1 MKPLYVKCPHCNEV
15 SELFLG
21 SEAYMIVL
29 NCPSCS
35 SALMYYYGKTFEIDE
50 REIEKIQGN
59 LQMTTVQGILKNI
72 SARENAKAPAALPA
86 KVVEERPL
94 RPTHKAGAPVRPS
107 FIRPDDILNLKID
120 LARAKDVNDFIQD
133 I

>member
-29 NCPSCS
+29 NCPSCN

-50 REIEKIQGN
+50 NEIEKIQGN

-72 SARENAKAPAALPA
+72 NTREQAKSSPPMLMRTAEQRA
-86 KVVEERPL
+86 
-94 RPTHKAGAPVRPS
+94 THKAGAPVRDRP
-107 FIRPDDILNLKID
+107 FISDDIVNLKID
-120 LARAKDVNDFIQD
+120 LAITQDVEDFLKNLG
-133 I
+133 

>member
-1 MKPLYVKCPHCNEV
+1 MKPLYVKCPHCKEV

-29 NCPSCS
+29 NCPSCN

-50 REIEKIQGN
+50 SEIEKIQGN

-72 SARENAKAPAALPA
+72 NAREGSKNQTSLIVKPAEQRA
-86 KVVEERPL
+86 
-94 RPTHKAGAPVRPS
+94 THKAGAPVRD
-107 FIRPDDILNLKID
+107 IHIATDDITNLKID
-120 LARAKDVNDFIQD
+120 LNTSKDVNDFIKG

>member
-1 MKPLYVKCPHCNEV
+1 MKPLYVKCPHCKEV

-29 NCPSCS
+29 NCPSCNA
-35 SALMYYYGKTFEIDE
+35 ALMYYYGKTFEIDE
-50 REIEKIQGN
+50 SEIEKIQGN

-72 SARENAKAPAALPA
+72 SARENTRQQTSGITKSPDA
-86 KVVEERPL
+86 
-94 RPTHKAGAPVRPS
+94 RPTHKAGAP
-107 FIRPDDILNLKID
+107 IREIPLVEDDITNLKIE
-120 LARAKDVNDFIQD
+120 LALNKDVNDFISH

>member
-1 MKPLYVKCPHCNEV
+1 MKPLYVKCPHCKEV

-29 NCPSCS
+29 NCPSCN

-50 REIEKIQGN
+50 SEIEKIQGN

-72 SARENAKAPAALPA
+72 NARENTKSHTSLIVNPR
-86 KVVEERPL
+86 KRG
-94 RPTHKAGAPVRPS
+94 RHTRRGRPS
-107 FIRPDDILNLKID
+107 GIPIS
-120 LARAKDVNDFIQD
+120 
-133 I
+133 

>member
-1 MKPLYVKCPHCNEV
+1 MKPLYVKCPHCKEV

-29 NCPSCS
+29 NCPSCN

-50 REIEKIQGN
+50 SEIEKIQGN

-72 SARENAKAPAALPA
+72 NAREGSKNQTSLIVKPAESRA
-86 KVVEERPL
+86 
-94 RPTHKAGAPVRPS
+94 THKAGQPVRDGN
-107 FIRPDDILNLKID
+107 IATDDITNLKIE
-120 LARAKDVNDFIQD
+120 LNTSKDVNDFIKG

>member
-1 MKPLYVKCPHCNEV
+1 MKPLYVKCPHCKEV

-29 NCPSCS
+29 NCPSCN

-50 REIEKIQGN
+50 SEIEKIQGN

-72 SARENAKAPAALPA
+72 SARETTRQQTATVSKSVEAPA
-86 KVVEERPL
+86 
-94 RPTHKAGAPVRPS
+94 THKAGAPVRDIPL
-107 FIRPDDILNLKID
+107 IDDDITNLKIE
-120 LARAKDVNDFIQD
+120 LALTKDVNDFIGH

>member
-1 MKPLYVKCPHCNEV
+1 MKPLYVKCPHCKEV

-29 NCPSCS
+29 NCPSCN

-50 REIEKIQGN
+50 SEIEKIQGN

-72 SARENAKAPAALPA
+72 SARETTRQAVPVAKATEA
-86 KVVEERPL
+86 
-94 RPTHKAGAPVRPS
+94 RPTHKAGAPVREIPL
-107 FIRPDDILNLKID
+107 IDDDITNLKIE
-120 LARAKDVNDFIQD
+120 LALTKDVNDFIGH

>member
-1 MKPLYVKCPHCNEV
+1 MKPLYVKCPHCKEV

-29 NCPSCS
+29 NCPSCN

-50 REIEKIQGN
+50 SEIEKIQGN

-72 SARENAKAPAALPA
+72 NAREGSKSHASLIVKPADQRA
-86 KVVEERPL
+86 
-94 RPTHKAGAPVRPS
+94 THKAGSPVRDGH
-107 FIRPDDILNLKID
+107 IIVDDITNLKIE
-120 LARAKDVNDFIQD
+120 LALTKDINDFINNM
-133 I
+133 

>member
-1 MKPLYVKCPHCNEV
+1 MKPLYVKCPHCKEV

-29 NCPSCS
+29 NCPSCN

-50 REIEKIQGN
+50 SEIEKIQGN

-72 SARENAKAPAALPA
+72 SARETTRQQTATVSKSPEARA
-86 KVVEERPL
+86 
-94 RPTHKAGAPVRPS
+94 THKAGAPVRDIPL
-107 FIRPDDILNLKID
+107 IDDDITNLKIE
-120 LARAKDVNDFIQD
+120 LALTKDVNDFIGH

>member
-1 MKPLYVKCPHCNEV
+1 MKPLYVKCPHCKEV

-29 NCPSCS
+29 NCPSCN

-50 REIEKIQGN
+50 NEIEKIQGN

-72 SARENAKAPAALPA
+72 NARESSKGQTSMIVKPSDQRAS
-86 KVVEERPL
+86 
-94 RPTHKAGAPVRPS
+94 HKAGTP
-107 FIRPDDILNLKID
+107 IRELHLQGDDITNLKIE
-120 LARAKDVNDFIQD
+120 LAMTKDINDFINNM
-133 I
+133 

>member
-1 MKPLYVKCPHCNEV
+1 MKPLYVKCPQCKEV

-29 NCPSCS
+29 NCPSCNT
-35 SALMYYYGKTFEIDE
+35 ALMYYYGKTFEIDE
-50 REIEKIQGN
+50 SEMEKIQGN

-72 SARENAKAPAALPA
+72 SAREQGKHAAVA
-86 KVVEERPL
+86 ESVETHPS
-94 RPTHKAGAPVRPS
+94 HKAGSPVRE
-107 FIRPDDILNLKID
+107 IQIADDDITNLKIE
-120 LARAKDVNDFIQD
+120 LALSKDINDFINS

>member
-1 MKPLYVKCPHCNEV
+1 MKPLYVKCPHCKEV

-29 NCPSCS
+29 NCPSCN

-50 REIEKIQGN
+50 SEIEKIQGN

-72 SARENAKAPAALPA
+72 SARETTRQQTATVSKGIETRA
-86 KVVEERPL
+86 
-94 RPTHKAGAPVRPS
+94 THKAGAPVREVPLLD
-107 FIRPDDILNLKID
+107 DDITNLKIE
-120 LARAKDVNDFIQD
+120 LALTKDVNDFIGH

>member
-1 MKPLYVKCPHCNEV
+1 MKPLYVKCPQCKEV

-29 NCPSCS
+29 NCPSCNA
-35 SALMYYYGKTFEIDE
+35 ALMYYYGKTFEIDE
-50 REIEKIQGN
+50 SEMEKIQGN

-72 SARENAKAPAALPA
+72 SAREQGKHAAVTQSAVDVQPS
-86 KVVEERPL
+86 
-94 RPTHKAGAPVRPS
+94 HKAGSPVREGQLAE
-107 FIRPDDILNLKID
+107 DDITNLKIE
-120 LARAKDVNDFIQD
+120 LALSKDVNEFINS

>member
-1 MKPLYVKCPHCNEV
+1 MKPLYVKCPHCKEV

-29 NCPSCS
+29 NCPSCN

-50 REIEKIQGN
+50 SEIEKIQGN

-72 SARENAKAPAALPA
+72 NAREGSKNQTSLIVKPAEQRA
-86 KVVEERPL
+86 
-94 RPTHKAGAPVRPS
+94 THKAGQPVREVQIAS
-107 FIRPDDILNLKID
+107 DDITNLKIE
-120 LARAKDVNDFIQD
+120 LNTSKDVNDFIKG

>member
-1 MKPLYVKCPHCNEV
+1 MKPLYVKCPHCKEV

-29 NCPSCS
+29 NCPSCN

-50 REIEKIQGN
+50 SEIEKIQGN

-72 SARENAKAPAALPA
+72 NAREGAKNQTSLIVKPAESRA
-86 KVVEERPL
+86 
-94 RPTHKAGAPVRPS
+94 THKAGQPVRDGN
-107 FIRPDDILNLKID
+107 IATDDITNLKIE
-120 LARAKDVNDFIQD
+120 LNTSKDVNDFIKG

>member
-1 MKPLYVKCPHCNEV
+1 MKPLYVKCPHCKEV

-29 NCPSCS
+29 NCPSCN

-50 REIEKIQGN
+50 SEIEKIQGN

-72 SARENAKAPAALPA
+72 NARESGKSQTSLMVKPMEQRA
-86 KVVEERPL
+86 
-94 RPTHKAGAPVRPS
+94 THKAGAPVRES
-107 FIRPDDILNLKID
+107 ALLDDDITNLKID
-120 LARAKDVNDFIQD
+120 LALSKDINEFISHM
-133 I
+133 

>member
-1 MKPLYVKCPHCNEV
+1 MKPLNVKCPHCKEV

-29 NCPSCS
+29 NCPSCGA
-35 SALMYYYGKTFEIDE
+35 ALMYYYGKTFEIDE
-50 REIEKIQGN
+50 NEVEKIQGN

-72 SARENAKAPAALPA
+72 NSRETSKNHTSFMVKPAEQRA
-86 KVVEERPL
+86 
-94 RPTHKAGAPVRPS
+94 THKAGAPVRERYFES
-107 FIRPDDILNLKID
+107 DDITNLKID
-120 LARAKDVNDFIQD
+120 LALIKDVNEFIKG

>member
-1 MKPLYVKCPHCNEV
+1 MKPLYVKCPHCKEV

-29 NCPSCS
+29 NCPSCN

-50 REIEKIQGN
+50 SEIEKIQGN

-72 SARENAKAPAALPA
+72 NARETTKNHTSLIVKPAEARA
-86 KVVEERPL
+86 
-94 RPTHKAGAPVRPS
+94 THKAGAPVRDTHLGK
-107 FIRPDDILNLKID
+107 DDITNLKIE
-120 LARAKDVNDFIQD
+120 LNTSQDVNDFIKG

>member
-1 MKPLYVKCPHCNEV
+1 MKPLYVKCPHCKEV

-29 NCPSCS
+29 NCPSCN

-50 REIEKIQGN
+50 SEIEKIQGN

-72 SARENAKAPAALPA
+72 NAREGAKNHTSLIVKPAEARA
-86 KVVEERPL
+86 
-94 RPTHKAGAPVRPS
+94 THKAGQPVRDVH
-107 FIRPDDILNLKID
+107 IAGDDITNLKIE
-120 LARAKDVNDFIQD
+120 LNTIKDVNDFING

>member
-1 MKPLYVKCPHCNEV
+1 MKPLYVKCPHCKEV

-29 NCPSCS
+29 NCPSCN

-50 REIEKIQGN
+50 GEIEKIQGN

-72 SARENAKAPAALPA
+72 NAREGAKSRTSMMVKPAEQRA
-86 KVVEERPL
+86 
-94 RPTHKAGAPVRPS
+94 THKAGAPVRES
-107 FIRPDDILNLKID
+107 HLIPDDITNLKID
-120 LARAKDVNDFIQD
+120 LGMAKDVNDFIKN

>member
-1 MKPLYVKCPHCNEV
+1 MKPLYVKCPHCKEV

-29 NCPSCS
+29 NCPSCN

-50 REIEKIQGN
+50 SEIEKIQGN

-72 SARENAKAPAALPA
+72 NARESGKSQTSLMVKPMEQRAS
-86 KVVEERPL
+86 
-94 RPTHKAGAPVRPS
+94 HKAGAAVRECQLAD
-107 FIRPDDILNLKID
+107 DDITNLKID
-120 LARAKDVNDFIQD
+120 LALSKDINDFISHM
-133 I
+133 

>member
-1 MKPLYVKCPHCNEV
+1 MKPLYVKCPHCKEV

-29 NCPSCS
+29 NCPSCN

-50 REIEKIQGN
+50 SEIEKIQGN

-72 SARENAKAPAALPA
+72 NAREGAKGHTSLIVKPAEARA
-86 KVVEERPL
+86 
-94 RPTHKAGAPVRPS
+94 THKAGQPVREGH
-107 FIRPDDILNLKID
+107 IAGDDITNLKIE
-120 LARAKDVNDFIQD
+120 LTTIKDVNDFINGL
-133 I
+133 

>member
-1 MKPLYVKCPHCNEV
+1 MKPLYVKCPHCKEV

-29 NCPSCS
+29 NCPSCN

-50 REIEKIQGN
+50 SEIEKIQGN

-72 SARENAKAPAALPA
+72 SARETTRTAATTAAKSSP
-86 KVVEERPL
+86 EL
-94 RPTHKAGAPVRPS
+94 RATHKVGAPVREVPLLD
-107 FIRPDDILNLKID
+107 DDITNLKIE
-120 LARAKDVNDFIQD
+120 LAIAKDVNEFIESL
-133 I
+133 